1 MLAHWHSSRLTNC
14 CWCWHRLYCSNLTS
28 HAGSLPADLK
38 TKSEDRE
45 NAKLTKKYF
54 KCKSRMYISP
64 QVIFFSL
71 YNERLYKTLSTRVY
85 WFTFSCFGMTIQRI
99 DSCTQ
104 LSCCRKYRLYGLPR
118 ILAALGWPS
127 LFICYN
133 ADAHTHNL
141 IIFDYREILQVKYVR
156 CGGIKILYSKSVPVS
171 GHLGYGISL
180 NWIFVSFLSAQ

>member
-1 MLAHWHSSRLTNC
+1 
-14 CWCWHRLYCSNLTS
+14 
-28 HAGSLPADLK
+28 
-38 TKSEDRE
+38 
-45 NAKLTKKYF
+45 
-54 KCKSRMYISP
+54 MYISP